1 MRLFLAIEL
10 DEATKDKLAQAADAL
25 RQCSVRGNFTR
36 RENFHLTLVFLGET
50 DRAAAVRKA
59 MHEVQMAPFTLCI
72 RGSGVFKRSGGDIC
86 WAGVQK
92 DPALMD
98 LYSSLFNAL
107 LTQGF
112 RPENRPYTP
121 HLTLG
126 REVVLRKDAG
136 DLPQL
141 AEMHVKVN
149 AITLM
154 RSDRIQGKLTYTP
167 VYRQML
173 K

>member
-10 DEATKDKLAQAADAL
+10 DEPTKDSLAQAADAL
-25 RQCSVRGNFTR
+25 RQCSIRGNFTR

-59 MHEVQMAPFTLCI
+59 MHEVQAAPFTLCI
-72 RGSGVFKRSGGDIC
+72 RGSGVFRRSGGDIY
-86 WAGVQK
+86 WAGVEK

-98 LYSSLFNAL
+98 LYTALFNAL
-107 LTQGF
+107 VRQGF
-112 RPENRPYTP
+112 HPEDRPYTP

-126 REVVLRKDAG
+126 REVVLKKGASDF
-136 DLPQL
+136 PQIK
-141 AEMHVKVN
+141 EMHVKVN